1 MKTGSSAKYRKSD
14 APLSP
19 LPTRRKKGRWLGNKD
34 IAPFGLLTCRKRPSF
49 LYLAVT
55 DRPMLT
61 VITCCMYLTSSFTSQ
76 EPLDQWCSSTTR
88 LCQDVEALEST
99 IPSSGLGGRATP
111 SVARTSVIWDK
122 YFGMSVLHP
131 LKYCK
136 HTTIPMFL
144 MRRADHPLRATTVAR
159 E

>member
-1 MKTGSSAKYRKSD
+1 
-14 APLSP
+14 
-19 LPTRRKKGRWLGNKD
+19 
-34 IAPFGLLTCRKRPSF
+34 
-49 LYLAVT
+49 
-55 DRPMLT
+55 MLT
-61 VITCCMYLTSSFTSQ
+61 VITCCMYLTSSFTSK

-88 LCQDVEALEST
+88 LCQDVEVLEST

-111 SVARTSVIWDK
+111 SVARTRVIWDK

-131 LKYCK
+131 LRHCK

-159 E
+159 EGFRILAGAGCQWTSIRAALRRRSSILLDREPRHAPTSAVYTATKGSVHAVTQVLSK